1 VAVRNT
7 DVDRTPFLSSRK
19 AGSILIG
26 KKFKLER
33 AILALGT
40 VDGNRQAITVPLGAV
55 VKVVSGPTG
64 EGNSVVDVLWEGR
77 ILTMFAADMEF
88 CGSEVMEPQH
98 HHNRSARA

>member
-1 VAVRNT
+1 M
-7 DVDRTPFLSSRK
+7 
-19 AGSILIG
+19 LIG

-55 VKVVSGPTG
+55 VKIVSGPTG
-64 EGNSVVDVLWEGR
+64 EGNPVVDVLWEGR

-88 CGSEVMEPQH
+88 CGSEVVEP
-98 HHNRSARA
+98 HNYNQGARA